1 MSLSGQDKNCV
12 LTLHD
17 VYTEEIVLQRSD
29 EYSKRDSELEF
40 NIGYS
45 YNEGSDNKFK
55 ITIKV
60 NIEDVKKSAL
70 NLTIGV
76 SGVFELK
83 SNKGSNL
90 DLTKNAI
97 AILFPYVRSNLTNI
111 TSQSGIETLIL
122 PVINFNALLDEQ
134 RKKLE
139 EEK

>member
-1 MSLSGQDKNCV
+1 M
-12 LTLHD
+12 
-17 VYTEEIVLQRSD
+17 
-29 EYSKRDSELEF
+29 
-40 NIGYS
+40 
-45 YNEGSDNKFK
+45 
-55 ITIKV
+55 
-60 NIEDVKKSAL
+60 
-70 NLTIGV
+70 
-76 SGVFELK
+76 K